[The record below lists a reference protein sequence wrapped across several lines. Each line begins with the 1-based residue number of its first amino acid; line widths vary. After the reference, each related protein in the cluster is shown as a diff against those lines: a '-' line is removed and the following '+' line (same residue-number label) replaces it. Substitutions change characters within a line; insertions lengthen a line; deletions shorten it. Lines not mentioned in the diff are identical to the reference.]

1 MLHLKLIRRYSLNCK
16 KLKRFWWI
24 SLRSMADNGLSDEE
38 MQKRN
43 LRLFGT
49 DLPHGI
55 RDAKNAKH
63 MAEELSITERR
74 LMFDAL
80 RKKMADQYMEQ
91 KRLQQAEIH
100 NDDLLRIWYVS
111 LLSSFVLGF
120 VDTALMIIA
129 GESINS
135 SFATVYGMSIMG
147 AAALGNIFTSVVLLQ
162 TQVHIVNLITRLG
175 LKYPLLSVEQMNNKD
190 VKTVTNW
197 AKLFG
202 LLSGSLCGLF
212 PLLLYHNLTVEEIER
227 KARAL
232 TYVFRDHH
240 ENAPEMID
248 QPAEYTPTEHIV
260 KRCLEVEAKDKEMSS
275 SCGVD
280 EDETIVFQRSNP

>member
-1 MLHLKLIRRYSLNCK
+1 
-16 KLKRFWWI
+16 
-24 SLRSMADNGLSDEE
+24 
-38 MQKRN
+38 
-43 LRLFGT
+43 
-49 DLPHGI
+49 
-55 RDAKNAKH
+55 

-111 LLSSFVLGF
+111 LLSSYVLGF

-162 TQVHIVNLITRLG
+162 TQVHIVNLITR
-175 LKYPLLSVEQMNNKD
+175 
-190 VKTVTNW
+190 
-197 AKLFG
+197 FG
-202 LLSGSLCGLF
+202 LNGSLCGLF

-248 QPAEYTPTEHIV
+248 QPAEYTPTEHII
-260 KRCLEVEAKDKEMSS
+260 KRCLEVEAKDKEVSH

-280 EDETIVFQRSNP
+280 EDEAIVFQRSNL